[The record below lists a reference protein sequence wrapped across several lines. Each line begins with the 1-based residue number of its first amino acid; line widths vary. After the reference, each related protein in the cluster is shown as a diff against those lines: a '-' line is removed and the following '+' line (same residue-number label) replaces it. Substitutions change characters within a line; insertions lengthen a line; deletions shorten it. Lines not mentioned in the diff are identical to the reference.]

1 MNFDLV
7 ELLTHPASMLLMIMG
22 LDLIF
27 GDPVYSFHPVRI
39 IGSLISYYETGL
51 RHSGFN
57 GRFGGVLLSL
67 LLILSTLLFSMGIF
81 ELLEYFHWSLSC
93 LWYVFLGWSFLALGD
108 LLKHARKVANAMEK
122 EDLSLSKITVGKLVG
137 RDTDLM
143 DLPACGRA
151 TVESVGENFNDGVIA
166 PIFYFCLFGIPGIVI
181 YKVVNTLDSM
191 VGYRNE
197 QYHDFGWFS
206 AKLDD
211 LMSFLPARISW
222 LFLSGAAFFYT
233 QLSGTNALKVGWK
246 DHFKLPSFNAGWC
259 EATVAGA
266 LKIKLCGPIWRDGRL
281 AQNVWLGRQGDREG
295 ATVKDIKLVNSLAL
309 TSSLIGFGFTMVI
322 LCFSGFLP
330 FLSS

>member
-7 ELLTHPASMLLMIMG
+7 ELLTHPALMLLIIIG

-39 IGSLISYYETGL
+39 VGSLISCYETGL
-51 RHSGFN
+51 RNSGLN
-57 GRFGGVLLSL
+57 GRFGGVLLSI

-81 ELLEYFHWSLSC
+81 ELLEYFHWSLSWV
-93 LWYVFLGWSFLALGD
+93 WYVFLGWSFLALGD
-108 LLKHARKVANAMEK
+108 LLKHARQVANAMEK
-122 EDLSLSKITVGKLVG
+122 EDLSLSKINVGKLVG
-137 RDTDLM
+137 RDTNLM

-166 PIFYFCLFGIPGIVI
+166 PIFYFCLFGIPGILV

-197 QYHDFGWFS
+197 KYHDFGWFS

-233 QLSGTNALKVGWK
+233 PLSGTNALKVGWK

-322 LCFSGFLP
+322 LCYSGFLP
-330 FLSS
+330 FFSS

>member
-1 MNFDLV
+1 MNVDLV
-7 ELLTHPASMLLMIMG
+7 ELITHPAFILSMIMG

-27 GDPVYSFHPVRI
+27 GDPVYRFHPVRM
-39 IGSLISYYETGL
+39 IGMMISWHEAGL
-51 RHSGFN
+51 RHSGLN
-57 GRFGGVLLSL
+57 GKFGGILLSL
-67 LLILSTLLFSMGIF
+67 LLILSTLLLSMGIF
-81 ELLEYFHWSLSC
+81 KLLEYFHWSLGWV
-93 LWYVFLGWSFLALGD
+93 WYVFLGWSFLALGD
-108 LLKHARKVANAMEK
+108 LLKHARQVAAAMEK
-122 EDLSLSKITVGKLVG
+122 EDLFLSKLTVGKLVG
-137 RDTDLM
+137 RDTYLM

-166 PIFYFCLFGIPGIVI
+166 PIFYFCLFGIPGILV

-197 QYHDFGWFS
+197 QYQDFGWCS

-222 LFLSGAAFFYT
+222 LFLSGAAVFYP
-233 QLSGTNALKVGWK
+233 QLSGSNALKVGWR

-266 LKIKLCGPIWRDGRL
+266 LKIKLCGPIWRNGCL

-309 TSSLIGFGFTMVI
+309 TSSIIGSGFTMVM
-322 LCFSGFLP
+322 LCYSGFLP
-330 FLSS
+330 FFS

>member
-1 MNFDLV
+1 MNVDLV
-7 ELLTHPASMLLMIMG
+7 ELMRHPAFMLSMILG

-27 GDPVYSFHPVRI
+27 GDPVYRFHPVRM
-39 IGSLISYYETGL
+39 IGSLISLHEVGL
-51 RHSGFN
+51 RHSGLN
-57 GRFGGVLLSL
+57 GKFGGVLLSL
-67 LLILSTLLFSMGIF
+67 LLILSILLFSIGIF
-81 ELLEYFHWSLSC
+81 KFLEYFHWTLSWI
-93 LWYVFLGWSFLALGD
+93 WYVFLGWSCLALGD
-108 LLKHARKVANAMEK
+108 LLKHSRQVAAAMEK
-122 EDLSLSKITVGKLVG
+122 EDLSLSKITVGNLVG

-166 PIFYFCLFGIPGIVI
+166 PIFYFCLFGIPGILV

-191 VGYRNE
+191 VGYRNL
-197 QYHDFGWFS
+197 QYQDFGWCS

-211 LMSFLPARISW
+211 LMSFIPARISW
-222 LFLSGAAFFYT
+222 IFLSVAAVLYPK
-233 QLSGTNALKVGWK
+233 LSGSNALRVGWR

-259 EATVAGA
+259 EATIAGA
-266 LKIKLCGPIWRDGRL
+266 LKIKLCGPIWRDGSL

-309 TSSLIGFGFTMVI
+309 TSSLIGFGFTMVM

-330 FLSS
+330 IFI

>member
-1 MNFDLV
+1 MNVDLV
-7 ELLTHPASMLLMIMG
+7 ELLTHPAFMLLMILG

-27 GDPVYSFHPVRI
+27 GDPVYRFHPVRM
-39 IGSLISYYETGL
+39 IGSLISWHEAGL
-51 RHSGFN
+51 RHSGLN
-57 GRFGGVLLSL
+57 GKFGGVLLSL

-81 ELLEYFHWSLSC
+81 KFLEYFHWSLSWV
-93 LWYVFLGWSFLALGD
+93 WYVFLGWSFLALGD
-108 LLKHARKVANAMEK
+108 LLKHARQVAAAMEK
-122 EDLSLSKITVGKLVG
+122 EDLSLSKVTVGKLVG
-137 RDTDLM
+137 RDTNLM

-166 PIFYFCLFGIPGIVI
+166 PIFYFCLFGIPGILV

-197 QYHDFGWFS
+197 QYQDFGWCS

-211 LMSFLPARISW
+211 LMSFMPARISW
-222 LFLSGAAFFYT
+222 LFLSGAAVFYP
-233 QLSGTNALKVGWK
+233 QLSGSNALKVGWR

-309 TSSLIGFGFTMVI
+309 TSSLIGFGFTMVM
-322 LCFSGFLP
+322 LCYSGFLP
-330 FLSS
+330 FFS

>member
-1 MNFDLV
+1 MNVDLI
-7 ELLTHPASMLLMIMG
+7 ELLRHPAFMLLMILG

-27 GDPVYSFHPVRI
+27 GDPVYHFHPVRM
-39 IGSLISYYETGL
+39 IGSLISWHEAVL
-51 RHSGFN
+51 RHAGLD
-57 GRFGGVLLSL
+57 GKFGGVLLSL
-67 LLILSTLLFSMGIF
+67 LLILNTLLFSMGIF
-81 ELLEYFHWSLSC
+81 KFLEYFHWSLSWI
-93 LWYVFLGWSFLALGD
+93 WYVFLGWSFLALGD
-108 LLKHARKVANAMEK
+108 LLKHARQVAAAMEK

-137 RDTDLM
+137 RDTNLM

-166 PIFYFCLFGIPGIVI
+166 PIFYFCLFGIPGILL

-197 QYHDFGWFS
+197 QYQDFGWCS

-211 LMSFLPARISW
+211 LMSFIPARISW
-222 LFLSGAAFFYT
+222 LFLSGAAVFYP
-233 QLSGTNALKVGWK
+233 QLSGSNALKVGWR

-281 AQNVWLGRQGDREG
+281 TQNVWLGRQGDREG
-295 ATVKDIKLVNSLAL
+295 ATVEDIKLVNSLAL
-309 TSSLIGFGFTMVI
+309 ISSLIGSGFTMI
-322 LCFSGFLP
+322 MLCYSGFLP
-330 FLSS
+330 FFS

>member
-1 MNFDLV
+1 MNVDLV
-7 ELLTHPASMLLMIMG
+7 ELLTHPAFMLLMILG

-27 GDPVYSFHPVRI
+27 GDPVYRFHPVRM
-39 IGSLISYYETGL
+39 IGSLISWHEAGL
-51 RHSGFN
+51 RHSGLN
-57 GRFGGVLLSL
+57 GKFGGVLLSL

-81 ELLEYFHWSLSC
+81 KFLEYFHWSLSWV
-93 LWYVFLGWSFLALGD
+93 WYVFLGWSFLALGD
-108 LLKHARKVANAMEK
+108 LLIHARQVAVAMEK
-122 EDLSLSKITVGKLVG
+122 EDLSLSKVTVGKLVG
-137 RDTDLM
+137 RDTNLM

-166 PIFYFCLFGIPGIVI
+166 PIFYFCLFGIPGILV

-197 QYHDFGWFS
+197 QYQEFGWCS

-211 LMSFLPARISW
+211 LMSFMPARISW
-222 LFLSGAAFFYT
+222 IFLSGAAVFYP
-233 QLSGTNALKVGWK
+233 QLSGRNALKVGWR

-266 LKIKLCGPIWRDGRL
+266 LKIKLCGPIWREGRL
-281 AQNVWLGRQGDREG
+281 AQNVWIGRQGDREG

-309 TSSLIGFGFTMVI
+309 ASSLIGSGFTMVM
-322 LCFSGFLP
+322 LCYSGFLP
-330 FLSS
+330 FFT